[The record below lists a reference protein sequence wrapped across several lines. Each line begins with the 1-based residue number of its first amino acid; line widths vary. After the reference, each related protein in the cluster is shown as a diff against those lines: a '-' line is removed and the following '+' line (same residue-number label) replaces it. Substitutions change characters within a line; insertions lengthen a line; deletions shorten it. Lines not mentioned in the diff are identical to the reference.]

1 MYVKD
6 TLHIDPDWWNEYKS
20 EQFYFLKAKRFIIKD
35 DKYMINVKDKL
46 SYSAIITNLNKV
58 VHEKCKLKKN
68 EIKFDGWVK

>member
-1 MYVKD
+1 
-6 TLHIDPDWWNEYKS
+6 
-20 EQFYFLKAKRFIIKD
+20 
-35 DKYMINVKDKL
+35 MINVKDKL